1 LVQCNVRAISTAS
14 DNNTFNYVSKE
25 VINKTPYLALPY
37 GGDVP
42 YTFYDQPATPPT
54 LNQEV
59 AVSWQKYLMGIVLES
74 NPNLLETKT
83 EMHKYG
89 EEAKV
94 IEFSHKDMI
103 AEIMN
108 PSRN

>member
-1 LVQCNVRAISTAS
+1 
-14 DNNTFNYVSKE
+14 
-25 VINKTPYLALPY
+25 
-37 GGDVP
+37 
-42 YTFYDQPATPPT
+42 
-54 LNQEV
+54 
-59 AVSWQKYLMGIVLES
+59 MGIVLES